1 MATSSYKNGDLGNL
15 ARWSALPVWGF
26 ALAGFGYYLAT
37 FGSFADNYGTGWA
50 AGLSLLWITLFV
62 MLHRT
67 MPLWTRSATRTASPA
82 ETEPPPD
89 PERQELVDVVAS
101 ALEDDAAQDGVLRV
115 MPPAPGTPPGGL
127 LTPLERDVAD
137 WGYTYGVAWAG
148 ARARY
153 PDESDEVVAERALA
167 VAREVFAG
175 YMGDPGWSERIARE
189 RASTS

>member
-1 MATSSYKNGDLGNL
+1 MQTAAGRRQPMATSSYNKGDFGNL

-50 AGLSLLWITLFV
+50 AALSLLWLALFL

-67 MPLWTRSATRTASPA
+67 MPLWTRNAKRAASRA
-82 ETEPPPD
+82 EAEPPRD
-89 PERQELVDVVAS
+89 PEHQELLDVVAG

-127 LTPLERDVAD
+127 
-137 WGYTYGVAWAG
+137 
-148 ARARY
+148 
-153 PDESDEVVAERALA
+153 
-167 VAREVFAG
+167 
-175 YMGDPGWSERIARE
+175 
-189 RASTS
+189 